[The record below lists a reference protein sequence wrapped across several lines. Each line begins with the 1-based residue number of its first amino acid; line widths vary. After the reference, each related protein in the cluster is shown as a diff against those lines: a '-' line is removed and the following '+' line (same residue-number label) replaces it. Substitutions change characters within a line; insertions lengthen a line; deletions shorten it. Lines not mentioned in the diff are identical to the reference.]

1 VHAPVFLTESLHL
14 IGIDIIHTKPSFIMS
29 SLLQFLNQDEYLKG
43 IHIYE
48 AIIKAY
54 ASYIEHTSNGSTRD
68 EL

>member
-1 VHAPVFLTESLHL
+1 
-14 IGIDIIHTKPSFIMS
+14 MS
-29 SLLQFLNQDEYLKG
+29 TLLQFLNQDEYLKG